1 MGFGSLGETARGY
14 AKSRKTMR
22 IRTGAGQVEI
32 PFDLNLSKKDMRR
45 LSAAGKYGI
54 KNALSRVAKFAL
66 LPARDTARKLSQK
79 GIRGEERKNVR
90 GLRGVGTTYAVG
102 KGKRRKV
109 QAYRRGIRK
118 AGAYSMS
125 ARSQGDKVT
134 LLFSVKRKASYYN
147 FVANFWEHGWKAKGV
162 KKRGNQFMTNS
173 VTRNLPEIKERYA
186 KAVAKAVEIAPANLT
201 AAKLREIS

>member
-1 MGFGSLGETARGY
+1 M
-14 AKSRKTMR
+14 AKRKSILLR
-22 IRTGAGQVEI
+22 QDGGGGVEI
-32 PFDLNLSKKDMRR
+32 PFDLNLSKKDMQK
-45 LSAAGKYGI
+45 LATAGKYGI

-118 AGAYSMS
+118 AGAYAMS

-147 FVANFWEHGWKAKGV
+147 FVANFWEHGWKVKGV
-162 KKRGNQFMTNS
+162 TKTGNQFMTKS

-186 KAVAKAVEIAPANLT
+186 KAVAKAVEIAPARLT
-201 AAKLREIS
+201 AAKLKEIS